1 MRISRDLMF
10 MMMAEA
16 AARRSTCRRLNVGA
30 ILTYQNNVVSIGYN
44 GPPPG
49 EPHCYGGDCGVPM
62 CTRSIHAEFNAIVR
76 AADAGFENFALSTL
90 YVTNSPC
97 ESCFNVIRA
106 YRIPRVVFRD
116 EYRIHQ
122 HLKDITHGV
131 QIEKITP
138 SGYRTDF
145 VTGQFVG
152 GPEGS
157 QESDGR
163 RDLSIRAGS
172 CRCDDCGAAL

>member
-76 AADAGFENFALSTL
+76 AADAGLISQHTATEAAD
-90 YVTNSPC
+90 
-97 ESCFNVIRA
+97 A
-106 YRIPRVVFRD
+106 YRSFRAIQHAARLQNNHDTRVQPDIVQHEVD
-116 EYRIHQ
+116 AVQ
-122 HLKDITHGV
+122 HLLREVLG
-131 QIEKITP
+131 
-138 SGYRTDF
+138 
-145 VTGQFVG
+145 
-152 GPEGS
+152 
-157 QESDGR
+157 
-163 RDLSIRAGS
+163 
-172 CRCDDCGAAL
+172 